1 MLVGARQVRPQPDL
15 PLFDIGQ
22 KRQRIGRQSLLAVAD
37 QQPQRVGA
45 HQRQLGIQIVFAKCG
60 GLKHQCG
67 SLSLSHDVDSKAPA
81 GGLLKIRFLSISSDP
96 V

>member
-1 MLVGARQVRPQPDL
+1 MLQPPPVLVGARQVRPQPDL

-22 KRQRIGRQSLLAVAD
+22 KRQRIGRQSLLTVAD

-67 SLSLSHDVDSKAPA
+67 SLRSLIMTTVKHPPA
-81 GGLLKIRFLSISSDP
+81 AYLRSAF
-96 V
+96 